1 LLALSTPVR
10 DLSPPSQTP
19 LLDKLLTL
27 QQLAAYDQFKADV
40 AKCATLA
47 AVLDRTLDGAIAL
60 HGAQFGNIQ
69 LLNIADRTLEI
80 RAHRGFDREFLDA
93 FHSVSIDDPSTC
105 GRALRDNTSVV
116 VRDVMTDVAFAPYR
130 AIAAATGFRGV
141 QSTPAISSAGKIVGV
156 ISTHFRRPHAPTR
169 LEMHL
174 IRLYGRCFADALL
187 AHAPEVEAFA
197 AHPLRP
203 EEYA

>member
-1 LLALSTPVR
+1 LLE
-10 DLSPPSQTP
+10 
-19 LLDKLLTL
+19 KLLTL

-40 AKCATLA
+40 ARSATFD
-47 AVLDRTLDGAIAL
+47 AVLDRTLDGAMAL
-60 HGAQFGNIQ
+60 HGAQFGDIQ
-69 LLNIADRTLEI
+69 LLNVADRTLEI
-80 RAHRGFDREFLDA
+80 RAQRGFDREFLEV
-93 FHSVSIDDPSTC
+93 FKSVSIDDPSAC

-116 VRDVMTDVAFAPYR
+116 IRDVTTDPGYAPFR
-130 AIAAATGFRGV
+130 VIAAEAGYRGV
-141 QSTPAISSAGKIVGV
+141 QSTPAISSTGKIVGV

-187 AHAPEVEAFA
+187 ARAPEMEAFA

-203 EEYA
+203 EEYV